1 MSKLLLLLLFIFV
14 QNLTYNNL
22 TVYDSDRLEKLMG
35 NVATLNVNEGDEFY
49 IRFIVNPSILMDW
62 TFLNSNEFSGALQSM
77 GYSTERRGG
86 WRVLGAGAYRYY
98 KFKALKPS
106 INQIALK
113 FQQSIRISNEI
124 NDLVIKINILKKD
137 QTS

>member
-1 MSKLLLLLLFIFV
+1 ML
-14 QNLTYNNL
+14 
-22 TVYDSDRLEKLMG
+22 
-35 NVATLNVNEGDEFY
+35 
-49 IRFIVNPSILMDW
+49 
-62 TFLNSNEFSGALQSM
+62 
-77 GYSTERRGG
+77 
-86 WRVLGAGAYRYY
+86 Y
-98 KFKALKPS
+98 KVWAIQLKEEEVGEFKALKPS